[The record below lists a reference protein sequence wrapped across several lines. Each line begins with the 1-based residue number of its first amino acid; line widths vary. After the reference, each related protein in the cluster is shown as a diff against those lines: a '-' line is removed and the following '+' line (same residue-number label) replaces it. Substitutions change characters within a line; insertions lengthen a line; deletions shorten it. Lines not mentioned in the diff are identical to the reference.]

1 MLCFYKL
8 LYEKAVVLDN
18 FFIEYR
24 DPMFGLIILLCA
36 IFVIS
41 FVNYWWGTYKSKE
54 EKQGIEQFIKKFEI
68 VSDEDEYKKLLK
80 DYTIPAESLA
90 LLAHSYTK
98 SGDYEKAIGLYLI
111 VLERTKKREQ
121 KEYVL
126 AELGKTYF
134 RAGFLRRS
142 ADIFLESLKMH
153 PRNHE
158 SLKFLSVTY
167 EKLKEYDKAIEVLDS
182 LEELGAKVINQ
193 RSYLKALS
201 IIYNY
206 KLDDLKKQ
214 NELRELAKTKT
225 FLQRQLLE
233 FSILIN
239 KPLNIEEFDSFDSKN
254 LIDLIWY
261 MDFNF
266 MNLLASKDELT
277 QEILSAKGLVDRHDK
292 DFKYFEFEVLSKLQ
306 RAGFNK
312 AALNFEYICNTC
324 KHTFP
329 MYFYRCPN
337 CHSVAKAQINPLIT
351 RVNNEENISFQ

>member
-1 MLCFYKL
+1 
-8 LYEKAVVLDN
+8 LDN

-24 DPMFGLIILLCA
+24 DPMFGLIILFSA
-36 IFVIS
+36 VFVIS

-54 EKQGIEQFIKKFEI
+54 EKHGIEQFIKKFEI

-80 DYTIPAESLA
+80 DYTIPPESLA

-134 RAGFLRRS
+134 KAGFLRRS
-142 ADIFLESLKMH
+142 EDIFLESLKLH
-153 PRNHE
+153 PRNEE

-167 EKLKEYDKAIEVLDS
+167 EKLKEYEKAIEVLDS
-182 LEELGAKVINQ
+182 LEELGAKVTNQ
-193 RSYLKALS
+193 RAYLKALS

-206 KLDDLKKQ
+206 KIDDLKKLSQ
-214 NELRELAKTKT
+214 LEELSQKTP
-225 FLQRQLLE
+225 FLQRKLLE
-233 FSILIN
+233 FAILIN
-239 KPLNIEEFDSFDSKN
+239 KPISLELLDSFEIKN

-266 MNLLASKDELT
+266 MDLKASQNELI
-277 QEILSAKGLVDRHDK
+277 QEILDARGIKNGFDK
-292 DFKYFEFEVLSKLQ
+292 SFAYFEFEVISKLSK
-306 RAGFNK
+306 AAFYK
-312 AALNFEYICNTC
+312 ATLNFEYMCDSC
-324 KHTFP
+324 KNTFP
-329 MYFYRCPN
+329 MHFYRCPN
-337 CHSVAKAQINPLIT
+337 CHSIAKAKINPVIT
-351 RVNNEENISFQ
+351 RSEYEENISFQ